1 MSWVYLIIAGIFEM
15 LAVLMMNEVNKR
27 QSWQSVAIMIAT
39 FGASFLFLA
48 LAMSNIQMG
57 VAYAIWTGI
66 GASGGAI
73 IGMLFYNESNDWRR
87 VVSIF
92 LIISA
97 VVGLKLVS

>member
-27 QSWQSVAIMIAT
+27 KSWQSVAIMIAA
-39 FGASFLFLA
+39 FGSSFLFLA
-48 LAMSNIQMG
+48 LAMAKIQMG

-87 VVSIF
+87 IISIF
-92 LIISA
+92 LIIGA

>member
-27 QSWQSVAIMIAT
+27 KSWQSVAIMIAA
-39 FGASFLFLA
+39 FGSSFLFLA
-48 LAMSNIQMG
+48 LAMAKIQMG

-92 LIISA
+92 LIIGA